1 MSRDMQPLFWRINE
15 QDRHGLEAIS
25 LLMPT
30 DESSNAALEMPTNI
44 KLYSAGRQAYPMD
57 LRWSE
62 EDQDLF
68 MCLLERVAGR
78 ELEGDIQ
85 LDLSDDN
92 IWHLIQLV
100 ALSRFKTPLSIEQL
114 LGPDINCERTEVSV
128 GDMVAINALYGYPL
142 AVIVASDSIDIT
154 CVLLEDLV
162 HQAET
167 ILPQYSLLVVNRKS
181 ALPAAFAQTAT
192 CEQAVLH

>member
-44 KLYSAGRQAYPMD
+44 KLYGAGRQAYPMD

-85 LDLSDDN
+85 RSEEHTSELQSRP
-92 IWHLIQLV
+92 HLVCRL
-100 ALSRFKTPLSIEQL
+100 
-114 LGPDINCERTEVSV
+114 
-128 GDMVAINALYGYPL
+128 
-142 AVIVASDSIDIT
+142 
-154 CVLLEDLV
+154 LLEKKN
-162 HQAET
+162 E
-167 ILPQYSLLVVNRKS
+167 IILVVLFFIKFNHS
-181 ALPAAFAQTAT
+181 YQTSMYNYLNIHF
-192 CEQAVLH
+192 CKNDGLIYR

>member
-30 DESSNAALEMPTNI
+30 DESSNAALEMSTNI

-167 ILPQYSLLVVNRKS
+167 ILPQYSLLVVNRES